1 VDGTREHEEFRRMEI
16 VEQIEKHERLVAMYL
31 RHLAYWQREINK
43 CHRVLGHIAERLG
56 EPEPEVSR

>member
-1 VDGTREHEEFRRMEI
+1 MIAADPP
-16 VEQIEKHERLVAMYL
+16 KHERLVAMYL